1 MTLSERR
8 RPLRM
13 PHVGKRPFSTVFR
26 KHWQLY
32 LLMAI
37 PIAWMLVFLYAPM
50 YGVVIAFKNFS
61 VLKGIHGSPWVGFR
75 EFDRLLGSFQFWN
88 IVRNTVVIAFVRVAF
103 AFPAAI
109 VLALALNEM
118 RWMKLRRS
126 IQTIAFA
133 PHFISTVVMA
143 GMILTFLDP
152 RFGFIGFFFDL
163 FGIESVSLIADPS
176 NFAIIYALSEVWQ
189 HMGFAAVIYIAALS
203 AVDVELYDA
212 ARIDGASKL
221 QKILNIDIPGIRAT
235 IVILLILEVG
245 NVMTLGFEKV
255 YLLQNPLNL
264 ASSEIIAT
272 YVYKI
277 GLEAR
282 NYSLGAAVDL
292 FNGVLN
298 LVLIVSANLL
308 SRRLSEISLW

>member
-1 MTLSERR
+1 MTLSERHRALR
-8 RPLRM
+8 RPRIHK
-13 PHVGKRPFSTVFR
+13 PPFSVVFR

-75 EFDRLLGSFQFWN
+75 EFERLLGSFQFSN
-88 IVRNTVVIAFVRVAF
+88 IVRNTVVIAFVRVGF
-103 AFPAAI
+103 AFPAPI
-109 VLALALNEM
+109 ILALALNEA
-118 RWMKLRRS
+118 RWMRLRRS

-163 FGIESVSLIADPS
+163 FGIERVPLIADPS
-176 NFAIIYALSEVWQ
+176 YFPTIYALSEVWQ

-221 QKILNIDIPGIRAT
+221 QKIVNIDIPGIRAT

-264 ASSEIIAT
+264 VSSEIIAT

-277 GLEAR
+277 GVVNA
-282 NYSLGAAVDL
+282 NYSFGAAVDL
-292 FNGVLN
+292 FNGALN

-308 SRRLSEISLW
+308 SRRLSGISLW